1 MHDVL
6 EFLKSKIHF
15 GIGSREVCVVSC
27 AASARQDGV
36 ETGASFL
43 TGFPKYLQRIVCKH
57 VLFMRFTQGSLL

>member
-1 MHDVL
+1 
-6 EFLKSKIHF
+6 
-15 GIGSREVCVVSC
+15 
-27 AASARQDGV
+27 V